1 MVYLYHRNRNKKI
14 LIKYREKRFKNM
26 SKNGNLGVLGGGFI
40 SAETNK
46 VYTPPQHV
54 TSVNGQRI
62 EQLDDDFDD
71 IEEIIMTSD
80 EPVADEDTDEGA
92 KERVQAT
99 LEAAEDLLYETPES
113 PAEAP
118 VSTKK
123 RRSGRKARK
132 IEGLHASVEM
142 LPKKNAIKEDKVL
155 EITFESMSEKVLL
168 ELMCREL
175 LSAYDVHEDSAPAL
189 LVYMWHKASMV
200 DGRRV
205 YLDTLQQTAEGAGIG
220 YSNVQ
225 KLVKK
230 MTEKSL
236 LEKGRNRLNFSALLE
251 DFFSSLTENKQI
263 LLTFEK
269 LQEEQMEA
277 IDKEGH
283 INESMA
289 N

>member
-1 MVYLYHRNRNKKI
+1 
-14 LIKYREKRFKNM
+14 M

-40 SAETNK
+40 GVETNK
-46 VYTPPQHV
+46 VYTPPQHA
-54 TSVNGQRI
+54 TSVNGKTL
-62 EQLDDDFDD
+62 EQLNDDF
-71 IEEIIMTSD
+71 IEEIEMPSEAPLD
-80 EPVADEDTDEGA
+80 EFQEQEQAPV
-92 KERVQAT
+92 
-99 LEAAEDLLYETPES
+99 EAAEPLES

-118 VSTKK
+118 VSKK
-123 RRSGRKARK
+123 KSGRKARK
-132 IEGLHASVEM
+132 TEDLHASVEM
-142 LPKKNAIKEDKVL
+142 IAKKHAIHESRVL
-155 EITFESMSEKVLL
+155 EITFKSMMEKALL

-205 YLDTLQQTAEGAGIG
+205 YLDTLQQTAEGAEIG

-230 MTEKSL
+230 MA
-236 LEKGRNRLNFSALLE
+236 EKGLFKKERNGLTFSALLE
-251 DFFSSLTENKQI
+251 DFFGSLTENKQI

-269 LQEEQMEA
+269 IQEEQMEA

>member
-1 MVYLYHRNRNKKI
+1 MN
-14 LIKYREKRFKNM
+14 E
-26 SKNGNLGVLGGGFI
+26 NGNLQGLGGGLFG
-40 SAETNK
+40 AEIKKTF
-46 VYTPPQHV
+46 TPPQHA
-54 TSVNGQRI
+54 TSVNGKTL
-62 EQLDDDFDD
+62 EQLDDDFGDF
-71 IEEIIMTSD
+71 IEEIEMTSEAPLD
-80 EPVADEDTDEGA
+80 EFQEQAPVE
-92 KERVQAT
+92 V
-99 LEAAEDLLYETPES
+99 AENLES

-118 VSTKK
+118 VSKK
-123 RRSGRKARK
+123 KSGRKARNT
-132 IEGLHASVEM
+132 EDLHASVEM
-142 LPKKNAIKEDKVL
+142 IAKKHAIHESRVL
-155 EITFESMSEKVLL
+155 EITFKSMMEKALL

-205 YLDTLQQTAEGAGIG
+205 YLDTLQQTAEGAEIG

-236 LEKGRNRLNFSALLE
+236 LEKGRNGLSFSALIE
-251 DFFSSLTENKQI
+251 DFFGSLTENKQI

-269 LQEEQMEA
+269 IQEEQMEA

>member
-1 MVYLYHRNRNKKI
+1 MNK
-14 LIKYREKRFKNM
+14 
-26 SKNGNLGVLGGGFI
+26 SGNLEGIGGGFV
-40 SAETNK
+40 SVETNK

-54 TSVNGQRI
+54 TSVNGKTI
-62 EQLDDDFDD
+62 EQLDDGFDD
-71 IEEIIMTSD
+71 FIEEIVMPSD
-80 EPVADEDTDEGA
+80 EP
-92 KERVQAT
+92 
-99 LEAAEDLLYETPES
+99 LEALEEQAQAPAEVVETPNEPLES
-113 PAEAP
+113 PSEAP
-118 VSTKK
+118 VAKK
-123 RRSGRKARK
+123 KSGRKARK
-132 IEGLHASVEM
+132 TEDLHASVEM
-142 LPKKNAIKEDKVL
+142 IAKKHAIHETRVL
-155 EITFESMSEKVLL
+155 EITFKSMMEKVLL

-236 LEKGRNRLNFSALLE
+236 LEKGCNRLNFSALLE

>member
-1 MVYLYHRNRNKKI
+1 MN
-14 LIKYREKRFKNM
+14 EK
-26 SKNGNLGVLGGGFI
+26 GNLEFLEGGFV
-40 SAETNK
+40 SVETNK

-54 TSVNGQRI
+54 TSVNGKTI
-62 EQLDDDFDD
+62 EQLDDGFDD
-71 IEEIIMTSD
+71 FIEEIVMPSG
-80 EPVADEDTDEGA
+80 EP
-92 KERVQAT
+92 
-99 LEAAEDLLYETPES
+99 LEALEEQEQAPVEVAETLNETPES
-113 PAEAP
+113 PSEAS
-118 VSTKK
+118 VAKK
-123 RRSGRKARK
+123 KSGRKARNT
-132 IEGLHASVEM
+132 EGLHASVEM
-142 LPKKNAIKEDKVL
+142 IAKKRAIHESEIL
-155 EITFESMSEKVLL
+155 EITFKSMMEKALL

-205 YLDTLQQTAEGAGIG
+205 YLDTLQQTAEGAEIG

-236 LEKGRNRLNFSALLE
+236 LEKGRNGLSFSALIE
-251 DFFSSLTENKQI
+251 DFFGSLTENKQI

-269 LQEEQMEA
+269 IQEEQMEA

>member
-99 LEAAEDLLYETPES
+99 LEAAEDLLYEAPES

-175 LSAYDVHEDSAPAL
+175 LGAYDVNEDSAPAL
-189 LVYMWHKASMV
+189 LVYMRQNAHV
-200 DGRRV
+200 LEGRKT
-205 YLDTLQQTAEGAGIG
+205 YLGTLQQTAEGAKIG

-225 KLVKK
+225 KLTKK
-230 MTEKSL
+230 L
-236 LEKGRNRLNFSALLE
+236 LEKGLLTKE
-251 DFFSSLTENKQI
+251 THGLGFSSLLESFFESLKKHKQI
-263 LLTFEK
+263 LLTFEHLK
-269 LQEEQMEA
+269 EEQMES
-277 IDKEGH
+277 IDEEGH

>member
-1 MVYLYHRNRNKKI
+1 
-14 LIKYREKRFKNM
+14 M

-40 SAETNK
+40 GVETNK
-46 VYTPPQHV
+46 VYTPPQHA
-54 TSVNGQRI
+54 TSVNGKTL
-62 EQLDDDFDD
+62 EQLNDDFDD
-71 IEEIIMTSD
+71 FIEEIVMPSD
-80 EPVADEDTDEGA
+80 EP
-92 KERVQAT
+92 
-99 LEAAEDLLYETPES
+99 LEALEEQAQAPVEVTETLNEPLES

-118 VSTKK
+118 VAKK
-123 RRSGRKARK
+123 KSGRKARNT
-132 IEGLHASVEM
+132 EDLHASVEM
-142 LPKKNAIKEDKVL
+142 IAKKHAIHESRVL
-155 EITFESMSEKVLL
+155 EITFKSMMEKALL

-189 LVYMWHKASMV
+189 LVYMWRKASMV

-205 YLDTLQQTAEGAGIG
+205 YLDTLQQTAEGAEIG

-230 MTEKSL
+230 ITEKGL
-236 LEKGRNRLNFSALLE
+236 LEKERNGLTFSALLE
-251 DFFSSLTENKQI
+251 DFFGSLTENKQI

-269 LQEEQMEA
+269 LQEEQMES
-277 IDKEGH
+277 IDEEGH

>member
-1 MVYLYHRNRNKKI
+1 MNKNRD
-14 LIKYREKRFKNM
+14 LRE
-26 SKNGNLGVLGGGFI
+26 LGGGFVSLDQNI
-40 SAETNK
+40 RTFQ
-46 VYTPPQHV
+46 PPQHA
-54 TSVNGQRI
+54 TSVNGQT
-62 EQLDDDFDD
+62 QNDDAFDDF
-71 IEEIIMTSD
+71 IEEIVMPSG
-80 EPVADEDTDEGA
+80 EP
-92 KERVQAT
+92 
-99 LEAAEDLLYETPES
+99 LEALEEQEQAPVEVAEPLES

-118 VSTKK
+118 VSKK
-123 RRSGRKARK
+123 KSGRKARK
-132 IEGLHASVEM
+132 TEDLHASVEM
-142 LPKKNAIKEDKVL
+142 IAKKNAIHETRVL
-155 EITFESMSEKVLL
+155 EITFKSMMEKALL

-205 YLDTLQQTAEGAGIG
+205 YLDTLQQTAEGAEIG

-230 MTEKSL
+230 ITEKGL
-236 LEKGRNRLNFSALLE
+236 LGKERNGLTFSALLE
-251 DFFSSLTENKQI
+251 DFFSSLTKNKQI

-269 LQEEQMEA
+269 IQEEQMEA
-277 IDKEGH
+277 IDESGH

>member
-1 MVYLYHRNRNKKI
+1 
-14 LIKYREKRFKNM
+14 M

-40 SAETNK
+40 GVETNK
-46 VYTPPQHV
+46 VYTPPQHA
-54 TSVNGQRI
+54 TSVNGKTL
-62 EQLDDDFDD
+62 EQLNDDFDD
-71 IEEIIMTSD
+71 FIEEIEMPSEAPLD
-80 EPVADEDTDEGA
+80 EFQEAPVE
-92 KERVQAT
+92 V
-99 LEAAEDLLYETPES
+99 AENLES

-118 VSTKK
+118 VSKK
-123 RRSGRKARK
+123 KSGRKARNT
-132 IEGLHASVEM
+132 EDLHASVEM
-142 LPKKNAIKEDKVL
+142 IAKKHAIHESRVL
-155 EITFESMSEKVLL
+155 EITFKSMMEKALL

-205 YLDTLQQTAEGAGIG
+205 YLDTLQQTAEGAEIG

-236 LEKGRNRLNFSALLE
+236 LEKGRNGLNFSALLE

-269 LQEEQMEA
+269 LNEEQMEA
-277 IDKEGH
+277 IDESGH

>member
-1 MVYLYHRNRNKKI
+1 MNR
-14 LIKYREKRFKNM
+14 
-26 SKNGNLGVLGGGFI
+26 SGNLEGIGGGFV
-40 SAETNK
+40 SVETNQ

-54 TSVNGQRI
+54 TSVNGQTRN
-62 EQLDDDFDD
+62 DDGFDDF

-80 EPVADEDTDEGA
+80 EPVADEDRDESE
-92 KERVQAT
+92 KKRVQAT
-99 LEAAEDLLYETPES
+99 LEAAEDLLYEAPES

-132 IEGLHASVEM
+132 IEGTRTGAEMISRKHAIHEPNI
-142 LPKKNAIKEDKVL
+142 LRLFFQN
-155 EITFESMSEKVLL
+155 MSEKALL
-168 ELMCREL
+168 ELMCSQL
-175 LSAYDVHEDSAPAL
+175 LSVYDVHEDSAPAL
-189 LVYMWHKASMV
+189 LVYVWQKASIL

-205 YLDTLQQTAEGAGIG
+205 YLDTLQQTAEGAEIG

-230 MTEKSL
+230 LTEKGL
-236 LEKGRNRLNFSALLE
+236 LEKGRNGLTFSALLE
-251 DFFSSLTENKQI
+251 DFFGSLTENKQI
-263 LLTFEK
+263 LLDFEQ
-269 LQEEQMEA
+269 LQEEQMES
-277 IDKEGH
+277 IDKDGH

>member
-1 MVYLYHRNRNKKI
+1 MNKNRD
-14 LIKYREKRFKNM
+14 LRE
-26 SKNGNLGVLGGGFI
+26 LGGGFVSLDQNI
-40 SAETNK
+40 RTFQ
-46 VYTPPQHV
+46 PPQHA
-54 TSVNGQRI
+54 TSVNGQT
-62 EQLDDDFDD
+62 QNDDAFDDF
-71 IEEIIMTSD
+71 IEEIVMPSSEPLEALEEQEQ
-80 EPVADEDTDEGA
+80 EPVE
-92 KERVQAT
+92 V
-99 LEAAEDLLYETPES
+99 AEPLES

-118 VSTKK
+118 VSKK
-123 RRSGRKARK
+123 KSGRKARNT
-132 IEGLHASVEM
+132 EDLHASVEM
-142 LPKKNAIKEDKVL
+142 IAKKNAIHESEIL
-155 EITFESMSEKVLL
+155 EITFKSMMEKALL

-205 YLDTLQQTAEGAGIG
+205 YLDTLQQTAEGAEIG

-236 LEKGRNRLNFSALLE
+236 LEKGRNGLTFSALIE

-269 LQEEQMEA
+269 IQEEQMEA

>member
-1 MVYLYHRNRNKKI
+1 
-14 LIKYREKRFKNM
+14 M

-40 SAETNK
+40 GVETNK
-46 VYTPPQHV
+46 VYTPPQHA
-54 TSVNGQRI
+54 TSVNGKTL
-62 EQLDDDFDD
+62 EQLNDDF
-71 IEEIIMTSD
+71 IEEIEMPSEAPLD
-80 EPVADEDTDEGA
+80 EFQELERAPVE
-92 KERVQAT
+92 V
-99 LEAAEDLLYETPES
+99 AENLNETPES
-113 PAEAP
+113 QSEAP
-118 VSTKK
+118 VAKK
-123 RRSGRKARK
+123 KSGRKARK
-132 IEGLHASVEM
+132 TEDLHASVEM
-142 LPKKNAIKEDKVL
+142 IAKKHAIHESKIL
-155 EITFESMSEKVLL
+155 EITFKSMMEKALL

-205 YLDTLQQTAEGAGIG
+205 YLDTLQQTAEGAEIG

-230 MTEKSL
+230 MTGKGL
-236 LEKGRNRLNFSALLE
+236 LEKGRNGLIFSPLLE
-251 DFFSSLTENKQI
+251 DFFGSLTENKQI

-269 LQEEQMEA
+269 IQEEQMEA

>member
-1 MVYLYHRNRNKKI
+1 
-14 LIKYREKRFKNM
+14 M

-46 VYTPPQHV
+46 VYTPPQHA
-54 TSVNGQRI
+54 TSVNGKTL
-62 EQLDDDFDD
+62 EQLDDGFDD
-71 IEEIIMTSD
+71 FIEEIVMPSD
-80 EPVADEDTDEGA
+80 EP
-92 KERVQAT
+92 
-99 LEAAEDLLYETPES
+99 LEALEEQAPAEVAETPNETPES
-113 PAEAP
+113 PTETP
-118 VSTKK
+118 VTKK
-123 RRSGRKARK
+123 KSGRKARK
-132 IEGLHASVEM
+132 TEDLHASVEM
-142 LPKKNAIKEDKVL
+142 IAKKHAIHEPRIL
-155 EITFESMSEKVLL
+155 EITFKSMMEKALL

-189 LVYMWHKASMV
+189 LVYMWRKASMV

-205 YLDTLQQTAEGAGIG
+205 YLDTLQQTAEGAEIG

-230 MTEKSL
+230 ITEKGL
-236 LEKGRNRLNFSALLE
+236 LEKERNGLTFSALLE
-251 DFFSSLTENKQI
+251 DFFGSLTENKQI

-269 LQEEQMEA
+269 LQEEQMES
-277 IDKEGH
+277 IDEEGH

>member
-1 MVYLYHRNRNKKI
+1 MNKNRD
-14 LIKYREKRFKNM
+14 LRE
-26 SKNGNLGVLGGGFI
+26 LGGGFVSLDQNI
-40 SAETNK
+40 RTFQ
-46 VYTPPQHV
+46 PPQHA
-54 TSVNGQRI
+54 TSVNGQT
-62 EQLDDDFDD
+62 QNDDAFDDF
-71 IEEIIMTSD
+71 IEEIVMPSSEPLQALEEQ
-80 EPVADEDTDEGA
+80 EPVE
-92 KERVQAT
+92 V
-99 LEAAEDLLYETPES
+99 AEPLES

-118 VSTKK
+118 VSKK
-123 RRSGRKARK
+123 KSGRKARK
-132 IEGLHASVEM
+132 TEDLHASVEM
-142 LPKKNAIKEDKVL
+142 IAKKNAIHESEIL
-155 EITFESMSEKVLL
+155 EITFKSMMEKALL

-205 YLDTLQQTAEGAGIG
+205 YLDTLQQTAEGAEIG

-230 MTEKSL
+230 ITEKGL
-236 LEKGRNRLNFSALLE
+236 LEKERNGLTFSALLE
-251 DFFSSLTENKQI
+251 DFFGSLTENKQI

-269 LQEEQMEA
+269 LQEEQMES
-277 IDKEGH
+277 IDEEGH

>member
-1 MVYLYHRNRNKKI
+1 MNKNRD
-14 LIKYREKRFKNM
+14 LRE
-26 SKNGNLGVLGGGFI
+26 VLGGGFI
-40 SAETNK
+40 GVETNK
-46 VYTPPQHV
+46 VYTPPQHA
-54 TSVNGQRI
+54 TSVNGKTL
-62 EQLDDDFDD
+62 EQLNDDFDD
-71 IEEIIMTSD
+71 FIEEIEMPSEAPLD
-80 EPVADEDTDEGA
+80 EFQEQEQAPVE
-92 KERVQAT
+92 V
-99 LEAAEDLLYETPES
+99 AENLES

-118 VSTKK
+118 VSKK
-123 RRSGRKARK
+123 KSGRKARNT
-132 IEGLHASVEM
+132 EDLHASVEM
-142 LPKKNAIKEDKVL
+142 IAKKNAIHESEIL
-155 EITFESMSEKVLL
+155 EITFKSMMEKILL

-205 YLDTLQQTAEGAGIG
+205 YLDTLQQTAEGAEIG

-230 MTEKSL
+230 MTEKGL
-236 LEKGRNRLNFSALLE
+236 LEKGRNGLTFSALLE

-269 LQEEQMEA
+269 LQEEQMES
-277 IDKEGH
+277 IDEEGH